1 MTKEELGTLILASE
15 RQFYATAKTILY
27 SDHDCADA
35 IQETIVKAFVK
46 LPTLKKDAYAKTWLI
61 RILINDCY
69 NILRKEQA
77 GTVEGSKE
85 ELLKADRRNNR
96 LQ

>member
-46 LPTLKKDAYAKTWLI
+46 LPTSVSYTHLTLPTTS
-61 RILINDCY
+61 R
-69 NILRKEQA
+69 
-77 GTVEGSKE
+77 V
-85 ELLKADRRNNR
+85 
-96 LQ
+96 

>member
-27 SDHDCADA
+27 SDYDCADA

-46 LPTLKKDAYAKTWLI
+46 LPTVNCMT
-61 RILINDCY
+61 R
-69 NILRKEQA
+69 
-77 GTVEGSKE
+77 
-85 ELLKADRRNNR
+85 
-96 LQ
+96 